1 MKTLGQSALRILGR
15 HKLVTAGLAAV
26 ILLITTCIQKTAAQ
40 QPLQGLVKQVES
52 ISGKKEYL
60 ASPFVTAGNRLYM
73 VGHQDGKFPDLGWH
87 ITGEMGG
94 IWDHPIKLVDGFTAA
109 VSIGQQSVCLDKA
122 DAFINYPFANK
133 HLYQRVADGLDME
146 RFQFVPDNKE
156 GMVVEYTFI
165 NKQSRPLTLQFTW
178 TAHTDLRPTWLGERT
193 NMVDAPD
200 AATWQAKTQTW
211 LAKDQKN
218 DWFVVFGASV
228 PARQHHQ
235 NKSCV
240 FVSAGQ
246 GCAASL
252 VYTITVPANGK
263 TQLPITIA
271 GSYKSAEAA
280 NRTFADVQKNA
291 YAYLASKKS
300 RYATID
306 QLASVQVPDKKLE
319 QAFRWVKYNTDW
331 LIREVPEIG
340 RGLSAGLPDYP
351 WWFGADGCYTLTGL
365 IATGNRQLVYDS
377 VDLLN
382 KISEKENG
390 NGRIIHEVSTNGA
403 VFNPGNLN
411 EVPQFASMIAE
422 VYRWTGDK
430 GFLRK
435 YFPTV
440 KKGMTWL
447 LAENDKDKN
456 LLPDGFGMMEIHGMN
471 SEMIDVA
478 VYTQDAFASA
488 AYMAAELGDKTLAMD
503 YQRKADQLKTK
514 INTDFWVPES
524 GSYADFIG
532 TKAEALQLVEGAIV
546 RADTLHKP
554 WAVEELKA
562 TQRKLRSL
570 PDDTKKGFVLHH
582 NWVVNTPMETGVA
595 DPDKAAMA
603 LRTASK
609 FTNPFGLFVTGIDRD
624 ESAGT
629 DEGSFN
635 LNKKVF
641 TYTGAVMTLP
651 TGVATIGENNYGHPD
666 EALGYLKRMTKTFSY
681 AFPGSIYEV
690 SPDYGM
696 VTQAWNMYSY
706 AVPIIKQFFGI
717 RPEASRQLIVVQ
729 PQMPDA
735 WDKASVEKV
744 AVGDNMLSMDYAK
757 TGGQLTLSIR
767 QKQPNWTVRLT
778 FPKGKYRNWQVN
790 GKKVP
795 VQGDTKSDF
804 VELKGSSLRIQL
816 Q

>member
-1 MKTLGQSALRILGR
+1 MKTHCQSALLTLCRN
-15 HKLVTAGLAAV
+15 KLYTVSLVAFA
-26 ILLITTCIQKTAAQ
+26 LLSVYVQNVAAQ
-40 QPLQGLVKQVES
+40 QPLQTLVQQVEH
-52 ISGKKEYL
+52 ISGKKAYL

-94 IWDHPIKLVDGFTAA
+94 IWDHPIKLMDGFTAS
-109 VSIGQQSVCLDKA
+109 VSIKQKQICLDRA
-122 DAFINYPFANK
+122 TEFINYPFANK
-133 HLYQRVADGLDME
+133 HLYQQVADGLDIE

-165 NKQSRPLTLQFTW
+165 NKQAKPLTLQFTW
-178 TAHTDLRPTWLGERT
+178 TGHTDLRPTWLGERT

-200 AATWQAKTQTW
+200 AATWDAKNHSW

-218 DWFVVFGASV
+218 DWFVVFGANV
-228 PARQHHQ
+228 PASQHHQ
-235 NKSCV
+235 NKSCD

-263 TQLPITIA
+263 TQVPITIA
-271 GSYKSAEAA
+271 GSYKSAELA
-280 NRTFADVQKNA
+280 NRTFSDVQKNA
-291 YAYLASKKS
+291 YTYLASKKS

-306 QLASVQVPDKKLE
+306 QMASVHIPDKKLE
-319 QAFRWVKYNTDW
+319 QAFRWVKYNSDW

-340 RGLSAGLPDYP
+340 RGMSAGLPDYP
-351 WWFGADGCYTLTGL
+351 WWFGADGCYTLSGL
-365 IATGNRQLVYDS
+365 ITTGNRQLVYDS

-430 GFLRK
+430 GFLQK

-478 VYTQDAFASA
+478 VYTQKAFANA
-488 AYMAAELGDKTLAMD
+488 AYMASELGDKTLAMN
-503 YQRKADQLKTK
+503 YQEKASTLKTK

-532 TKAEALQLVEGAIV
+532 TKAEALQLVDGAII

-554 WAVEELKA
+554 WAVAELKA
-562 TQRKLRSL
+562 TQQKLRLL
-570 PDDTKKGFVLHH
+570 PEGTKKGFVLHH

-595 DPDKAAMA
+595 DPEKADIA
-603 LRTASK
+603 LQTASK
-609 FTNPFGLFVTGIDRD
+609 FTNPFGVFVTGIDRD
-624 ESAGT
+624 ESAGN
-629 DEGSFN
+629 DEGSFT

-651 TGVATIGENNYGHPD
+651 TGVATIGENQYGHPD
-666 EALGYLKRMTKTFSY
+666 KALGYLKRMTKTFSY
-681 AFPGSIYEV
+681 ALPGSIYEV

-717 RPEASRQLIVVQ
+717 QPEASRKLITVH
-729 PQMPDA
+729 PQMPSD

-744 AVGDNMLSMDYAK
+744 TVGDNLLSMDYAK
-757 TGGQLTLSIR
+757 AGQQLTLSIT
-767 QKQPNWTVRLT
+767 QKKPEWTVKLV
-778 FPKGKYRNWQVN
+778 FSKGKYHDWQVN
-790 GKKVP
+790 GKKAA
-795 VQGDTKSDF
+795 VQSDADSDF
-804 VELKGSSLRIQL
+804 VELRGNLVTVHL

>member
-1 MKTLGQSALRILGR
+1 MT
-15 HKLVTAGLAAV
+15 
-26 ILLITTCIQKTAAQ
+26 
-40 QPLQGLVKQVES
+40 QVES
-52 ISGKKEYL
+52 IGGKKTYL

-94 IWDHPIKLVDGFTAA
+94 IWDHPIKLMDGFTA
-109 VSIGQQSVCLDKA
+109 SITINQQQVCLTKA
-122 DAFINYPFANK
+122 DTFITYPFANK
-133 HLYQRVADGLDME
+133 HLYQQVANGLDIK

-156 GMVVEYTFI
+156 ALVVEYTFV
-165 NKQSRPLTLQFTW
+165 NKQARPLTLQFTW

-200 AATWQAKTQTW
+200 QATWQAQTQSW
-211 LAKDQKN
+211 IAKDQKN
-218 DWFVVFGASV
+218 DWFVVFGATS
-228 PARQHHQ
+228 PTRQHHQ
-235 NKSCV
+235 TKGCE
-240 FVSAGQ
+240 FVSAGK
-246 GCAASL
+246 GCTASL

-291 YAYLASKKS
+291 YIYLANKKK

-306 QLASVQVPDKKLE
+306 QLAAVQVPDKKLE

-331 LIREVPEIG
+331 LIREVPEMG

-351 WWFGADGCYTLTGL
+351 WWFGADGCYTLSGL
-365 IATGNRQLVYDS
+365 ITTGHRQLVYDS
-377 VDLLN
+377 VDLLTR
-382 KISEKENG
+382 ISEKENG

-403 VFNPGNLN
+403 VYNPGNLN

-430 GFLRK
+430 DFLRK

-478 VYTQDAFASA
+478 VYTQEAFANA
-488 AYMAAELGDKTLAMD
+488 TYMASELGDKTLAME
-503 YQRKADQLKTK
+503 YQRKASILKTK

-532 TKAEALQLVEGAIV
+532 TKAEALALVEGALV

-562 TQRKLRSL
+562 TRQRLRQL
-570 PDDTKKGFVLHH
+570 PEETKKGFVLHH

-595 DPDKAAMA
+595 DPDKAAIA

-635 LNKKVF
+635 VNKTVF

-651 TGVATIGENNYGHPD
+651 TGVAAIGENRYGHPD

-681 AFPGSIYEV
+681 ALPGSIYEV

-717 RPEASRQLIVVQ
+717 RPEASHKVIVVR
-729 PQMPDA
+729 PQMPSI
-735 WDKASVEKV
+735 WNKARVEKV
-744 AVGDNMLSMDYAK
+744 AVGDNMVSMDYAK
-757 TGGQLTLSIR
+757 AGAQLTLLIT
-767 QKQPNWTVRLT
+767 QKEPNWTVKLA

-790 GKKVP
+790 DKKVSI
-795 VQGDTKSDF
+795 QSDTDSDF
-804 VELKGSSLRIQL
+804 VELKGSSIRVRL

>member
-1 MKTLGQSALRILGR
+1 M
-15 HKLVTAGLAAV
+15 
-26 ILLITTCIQKTAAQ
+26 AAQ
-40 QPLQGLVKQVES
+40 QPLQGLLKQVES

-60 ASPFVTAGNRLYM
+60 SSPFVTAGNRLYM
-73 VGHQDGKFPDLGWH
+73 VGHQDGTFPDLGWH

-94 IWDHPIKLVDGFTAA
+94 LWDHPIKLMDGFTAS
-109 VSIGQQSVCLDKA
+109 VTINQQPVCLTKA
-122 DAFINYPFANK
+122 DTFINYPFANK
-133 HLYQRVADGLDME
+133 HLYQRVADGLDIE

-156 GMVVEYTFI
+156 SMVVEYTFV
-165 NKQSRPLTLQFTW
+165 NKQSKPLTFQFTW

-200 AATWQAKTQTW
+200 QATWQEKTQTW
-211 LAKDQKN
+211 VAKDQKN
-218 DWFVVFGASV
+218 DWFVVFGANV

-235 NKSCV
+235 NKGCE
-240 FVSAGQ
+240 FVSAGK

-280 NRTFADVQKNA
+280 NRTFVDVQKNA
-291 YAYLASKKS
+291 YAYLVSKKS

-306 QLASVQVPDKKLE
+306 QLASVRVPDKKLE

-351 WWFGADGCYTLTGL
+351 WWFGADGCYTLSGL
-365 IATGNRQLVYDS
+365 ITTGNRQLVYDS

-403 VFNPGNLN
+403 VYNPGNLN

-430 GFLRK
+430 NFLRK

-440 KKGMTWL
+440 KKGMSWL

-478 VYTQDAFASA
+478 VYTQVAFANA
-488 AYMAAELGDKTLAMD
+488 AYMASELGDKTLAME
-503 YQRKADQLKTK
+503 YQRNASTLKTK

-532 TKAEALQLVEGAIV
+532 TKAEALALVDGAIV

-562 TQRKLRSL
+562 TQQKLRLL

-595 DPDKAAMA
+595 DPDKAAIS

-609 FTNPFGLFVTGIDRD
+609 FTNPFGVFVTGIDRD

-635 LNKKVF
+635 TNKKVF

-651 TGVATIGENNYGHPD
+651 TGVAAIGENNYGHPD

-706 AVPIIKQFFGI
+706 AVPIVKQFFGI
-717 RPEASRQLIVVQ
+717 RPEASHNVVVVR
-729 PQMPDA
+729 PQMPSA
-735 WDKASVEKV
+735 WAKARVDQV
-744 AVGDNMLSMDYAK
+744 AMGDNMLSMDYAK
-757 TGGQLTLSIR
+757 AGGQLTLSIT
-767 QKQPNWTVRLT
+767 QKQPSWTVRLI
-778 FPKGKYRNWQVN
+778 FPKGQYRNWQIN

-795 VQGDTKSDF
+795 VQSDADTDF
-804 VELKGSSLRIQL
+804 VEVTGSSIRVRLK
-816 Q
+816 